1 MVQAD
6 PEVGKNAV
14 LGWEKE
20 PEGRLEGVGAG
31 LGAGRPHDPPAWMDD
46 LPSWR
51 PAVPAASG
59 AHYAC
64 AEGSDFLADQKSVPY
79 CGCIS
84 GAACLSPSVIRGP
97 APVKVQLRASLLR
110 AGPAS

>member
-51 PAVPAASG
+51 PAVPRHLERITRA
-59 AHYAC
+59 
-64 AEGSDFLADQKSVPY
+64 
-79 CGCIS
+79 
-84 GAACLSPSVIRGP
+84 
-97 APVKVQLRASLLR
+97 LRAVTSWLIRSQFLIVGASR
-110 AGPAS
+110 EPPA